1 MLRSRGKQS
10 GESVESVLKK
20 KKKKKKGTMGRICG
34 KGKFLA
40 WVKEWGSGG

>member
-10 GESVESVLKK
+10 WESVESVLKK
-20 KKKKKKGTMGRICG
+20 KKKKMKKKKGTMGRICG

-40 WVKEWGSGG
+40 WVKE

>member
-10 GESVESVLKK
+10 GESLESVLKK

-40 WVKEWGSGG
+40 WVKE

>member
-10 GESVESVLKK
+10 GESVESVLKKK

-40 WVKEWGSGG
+40 WVKE